1 MADVNPILMGD
12 ESSAELA
19 RRAAYKWRRYF
30 HDCQPG
36 CVPWSLKR
44 EDHRPL
50 EAERPPTCRILY
62 QKSLTFFRAGMK
74 HRERLFL
81 AANRIGKTDTAA
93 YEIRCHLTGEYPP
106 WWDGRRF
113 TKASRWVAAGDTML
127 TTRDI
132 IQVALL
138 GPHENV
144 PVGKWNGMLDTHL
157 VVDITR
163 KAGGVV
169 NCVDTIYVQ
178 HTSGARSS
186 LQMKS
191 YDMGR
196 RVFQGFEAEGLWLD
210 EEPPE
215 KSEASEGEA
224 QGSSDIYTEALLRTM
239 TTDGM
244 ILATFTPLR
253 GQTPFLVNYFEGAV
267 MEGPGRTEVDVKTH
281 FYPDILDGN
290 GPDANA

>member
-12 ESSAELA
+12 ESYAELA
-19 RRAAYKWRRYF
+19 RRAAYKSRQYF

-36 CVPWSLKR
+36 CKPWSLKR
-44 EDHRPL
+44 ADHVAL
-50 EAERPPTCRILY
+50 EPGKPPTCRVLY
-62 QKSLTFFRAGMK
+62 QKSLTFFRAGVK

-93 YEIRCHLTGEYPP
+93 YEVRCHMTGEYPP
-106 WWDGRRF
+106 WWEGYRF
-113 TKASRWVAAGDTML
+113 TKPSRWVAAGDTML

-138 GPHENV
+138 GPHEHV
-144 PVGKWNGMLDTHL
+144 PLGKWCGMLDTHL
-157 VVDITR
+157 VADITR

-169 NCVDTIYVQ
+169 NCVDTIYVT
-178 HTSGARSS
+178 HNSGGRSS
-186 LQMKS
+186 LQFKS

-196 RVFQGFEAEGLWLD
+196 RVFQGFEAEGIWLD

-215 KSEASEGEA
+215 KSEQAEGEA

-244 ILATFTPLR
+244 IIATFTPLR
-253 GQTPFLVNYFEGAV
+253 GQTPFLVNYLETAV
-267 MEGPGRTEVDVKTH
+267 MAGPNGTDVDAKSN
-281 FYPDILDGN
+281 FYPDILDG
-290 GPDANA
+290 GSHAEA